1 MERGILAWDRT
12 NLAGANL
19 QMKTIDEKGLPCN
32 LDAERFVLG
41 SILMDDSQ
49 FIQASGEIS
58 AEDFSL
64 EKHRRIF
71 RRMGELSAR
80 REPIDRVTV
89 ANELLRY
96 NELESCDG
104 LSYLVS
110 LDDGLPKIFNL
121 DSYIRIVKDKA
132 VLREIILA
140 SQHLMN
146 RCLMGEDDPQQ
157 ILASAEKSLREMQQE
172 SCRREEMR
180 SPAEIIEAAGGIE
193 KFFQPPPPGVP
204 TPWPTLN
211 KITFG
216 LQPGDLIFLGGRP
229 STGKTTAALQII
241 HHAVT
246 HGVGSLLFSLEMS
259 DKVLVQKL
267 VCITARIRLQDFR
280 SGDITNDER
289 TRMLGGIEPLKSLWI
304 NRRPIVTA
312 SSIHAEVRRMKAQHD
327 IGLVVIDYLQLMD
340 VPARQQRY
348 VEVGLLSR
356 QLKLSAQELDVPFL
370 VLSQLSRAPESEKRR
385 PSMKDLRESG
395 NLEQDADVI
404 LLLWAPGGQ
413 NGDEPAASHTELIV
427 EKQRT
432 GEAGRDTPPINMR
445 FDKQHGRLVELAEER
460 ERQYA

>member
-12 NLAGANL
+12 NLAGDNL

-41 SILMDDSQ
+41 SILIDDSQ

-172 SCRREEMR
+172 SCRREDPDVKGCSQHARVHSNFRMATRKQSQTE
-180 SPAEIIEAAGGIE
+180 
-193 KFFQPPPPGVP
+193 
-204 TPWPTLN
+204 TTLCVN
-211 KITFG
+211 
-216 LQPGDLIFLGGRP
+216 
-229 STGKTTAALQII
+229 
-241 HHAVT
+241 
-246 HGVGSLLFSLEMS
+246 VGSYF
-259 DKVLVQKL
+259 
-267 VCITARIRLQDFR
+267 CRIPKT
-280 SGDITNDER
+280 SGR
-289 TRMLGGIEPLKSLWI
+289 G
-304 NRRPIVTA
+304 
-312 SSIHAEVRRMKAQHD
+312 
-327 IGLVVIDYLQLMD
+327 
-340 VPARQQRY
+340 
-348 VEVGLLSR
+348 
-356 QLKLSAQELDVPFL
+356 
-370 VLSQLSRAPESEKRR
+370 
-385 PSMKDLRESG
+385 
-395 NLEQDADVI
+395 
-404 LLLWAPGGQ
+404 
-413 NGDEPAASHTELIV
+413 EPAQVLPLCN
-427 EKQRT
+427 
-432 GEAGRDTPPINMR
+432 DN
-445 FDKQHGRLVELAEER
+445 
-460 ERQYA
+460 